1 LTILKTY
8 TSDVS
13 PSESGLHRIY
23 VGSVERKERNVTL
36 STLEAIALAL
46 DTTVLEILT
55 EKDSDQN

>member
-13 PSESGLHRIY
+13 PSVSGLHRTYI
-23 VGSVERKERNVTL
+23 GSVNSKERNVTL